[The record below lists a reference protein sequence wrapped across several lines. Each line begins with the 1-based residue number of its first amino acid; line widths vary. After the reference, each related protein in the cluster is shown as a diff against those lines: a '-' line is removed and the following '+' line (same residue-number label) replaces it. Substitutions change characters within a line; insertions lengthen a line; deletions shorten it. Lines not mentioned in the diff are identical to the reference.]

1 VGVDVFNSG
10 KVIGKGAATKL
21 DIESDYKVQL
31 VIPGRNDASTLISI
45 TGPDNHAV
53 ECARARIM
61 VCAAHGAGSG
71 GEGLTRTH
79 ARGMPFARIFAV

>member
-1 VGVDVFNSG
+1 MRGGASTSQNANHEARASG

-31 VIPGRNDASTLISI
+31 VVPGRNDASTLISI

-71 GEGLTRTH
+71 G
-79 ARGMPFARIFAV
+79 RG